1 MPLQLAWR
9 RSARFQAEEKKVMCD
24 MCDLKD
30 QVAIVTGAGSADG
43 IGFAIA
49 QALAAAGAQVAI
61 TATSDR
67 IFERQKALP
76 DSFAQKADLSAAVEV
91 DDFVDQ
97 VARRFGRLDI
107 LVNNAGM
114 SQTGVTT
121 HWDPVASTS
130 DDAWRQALRL
140 SLDTCFYMTRAALRH
155 MAPRKYGRIINMSS
169 VTGPIVGFPGA
180 GAYGTAKAAMI
191 GLTREVAIEHGADGI
206 TANAIAPGW
215 IANGTPSQFILRGG
229 RNTPV
234 GRPGRPEEV
243 AALALFLASPSA
255 SYVTGQLITVDGGN
269 TIQEYKGEP
278 F

>member
-1 MPLQLAWR
+1 
-9 RSARFQAEEKKVMCD
+9 
-24 MCDLKD
+24 
-30 QVAIVTGAGSADG
+30 
-43 IGFAIA
+43 
-49 QALAAAGAQVAI
+49 
-61 TATSDR
+61 
-67 IFERQKALP
+67 
-76 DSFAQKADLSAAVEV
+76 
-91 DDFVDQ
+91 
-97 VARRFGRLDI
+97 
-107 LVNNAGM
+107 
-114 SQTGVTT
+114 
-121 HWDPVASTS
+121 
-130 DDAWRQALRL
+130 
-140 SLDTCFYMTRAALRH
+140 
-155 MAPRKYGRIINMSS
+155 
-169 VTGPIVGFPGA
+169 
-180 GAYGTAKAAMI
+180 MI